1 MRLGSPRRGS
11 PLESG
16 QRRLAAVLAATRGS
30 ITPPHSA
37 AQSTATARQQAAE
50 GGYALLRAGDTAA
63 ICAEVRRTGFAVI
76 DAAIDAQQVAEVNAW
91 IDASQRRTP
100 QTWFIPET
108 RGGIYEYFNPL
119 LDETSEALDPYL
131 QLPATAEALDEL
143 LGGRA
148 ALNQF
153 DYRETLAG
161 SGVMRSGFHHVS
173 PQPTPRPL
181 PPGPGCRSRAAPGH
195 GSGAHV
201 VLRGC

>member
-1 MRLGSPRRGS
+1 M
-11 PLESG
+11 
-16 QRRLAAVLAATRGS
+16 
-30 ITPPHSA
+30 
-37 AQSTATARQQAAE
+37 
-50 GGYALLRAGDTAA
+50 LRAGDTAA

-76 DAAIDAQQVAEVNAW
+76 DAAIDAQQVAEVNGW
-91 IDASQRRTP
+91 IDASQQRTP

-119 LDETSEALDPYL
+119 LDESSGTLDPYL

-153 DYRETLAG
+153 DFRETLAG

-173 PQPTPRPL
+173 PQPPPVPVALPAAHAFGGPRTWE
-181 PPGPGCRSRAAPGH
+181 RRA
-195 GSGAHV
+195 
-201 VLRGC
+201 LRRTRR